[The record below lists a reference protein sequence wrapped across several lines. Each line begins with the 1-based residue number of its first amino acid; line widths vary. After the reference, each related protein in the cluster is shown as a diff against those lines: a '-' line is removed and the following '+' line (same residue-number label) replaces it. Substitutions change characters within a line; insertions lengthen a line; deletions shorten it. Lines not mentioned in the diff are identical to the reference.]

1 VSAALEQLRRHPAM
15 WRREAPPADALSTGF
30 PALDEVLPDAGW
42 PMGALT
48 EILVPRAGA
57 GELRLVLPALAEL
70 GTRGRWL
77 AWVGP
82 PHVPYAPALAARG
95 IALSRILWVRGDN
108 PAQQLWSAEQALR
121 SGVCGA
127 VLAWLKRGR
136 IKRGRTY
143 FPERKISASPFYPP
157 PFYRLRRLQ
166 LAAES
171 GGAWAL
177 LFRGEAPPGDASPA
191 SLRLRVTP
199 AGKGLAVEVLK
210 CRGKPGMRVEIPL
223 DA

>member
-127 VLAWLKRGR
+127 VLIACAVCSWRRRAAAPGHCCFAARRRPGMHPRRRCGCGLRLPGR
-136 IKRGRTY
+136 ASRWRCS
-143 FPERKISASPFYPP
+143 SA
-157 PFYRLRRLQ
+157 
-166 LAAES
+166 
-171 GGAWAL
+171 G
-177 LFRGEAPPGDASPA
+177 A
-191 SLRLRVTP
+191 SLACGWRSPWMHNNECTRFF
-199 AGKGLAVEVLK
+199 KGG
-210 CRGKPGMRVEIPL
+210 RST
-223 DA
+223 

>member
-1 VSAALEQLRRHPAM
+1 MSAALEQLRRHPAM
-15 WRREAPPADALSTGF
+15 WRREAPPANALSTGF
-30 PALDEVLPDAGW
+30 PILDAVLPDAGW

-48 EILVPRAGA
+48 EILVPQAGA

-70 GTRGRWL
+70 GARGCWL

-127 VLAWLKRGR
+127 VLAWPARVHPR
-136 IKRGRTY
+136 
-143 FPERKISASPFYPP
+143 
-157 PFYRLRRLQ
+157 RLRRLQ

-177 LFRGEAPPGDASPA
+177 LFRGEAPPEDASPA
-191 SLRLRVTP
+191 SLRLRVMP
-199 AGKGLAVEVLK
+199 AEKGLAVEVLK
-210 CRGKPGMRVEIPL
+210 CRGKPGARVEIAL
-223 DA
+223 DE

>member
-15 WRREAPPADALSTGF
+15 WRRETPPANALSTSF
-30 PALDEVLPDAGW
+30 PVLDEVLPDAGW

-48 EILVPRAGA
+48 EILVPRVGA

-70 GTRGRWL
+70 GARGRWL

-108 PAQQLWSAEQALR
+108 SAQQLWSAEQALR
-121 SGVCGA
+121 SGACGA
-127 VLAWLKRGR
+127 VLVWPARVHPR
-136 IKRGRTY
+136 
-143 FPERKISASPFYPP
+143 
-157 PFYRLRRLQ
+157 RLRRLQ

-177 LFRGEAPPGDASPA
+177 LFRGEAPPGDTSPA

-199 AGKGLAVEVLK
+199 AEKGLAVEVLK
-210 CRGKPGMRVEIPL
+210 CRSRPGARVEIAL
-223 DA
+223 DE